1 MQIDLICIGHKMP
14 NWIDTGFKEYIKR
27 LPANYSLNL
36 IEIPLQKRNKDE
48 RMLAAIKKGAY
59 VIALDEGGK
68 MWNSVKLSEELANW
82 MNEYH
87 SVALLIG
94 GPDGL
99 SSDCLQRANQHWSLS
114 KLTLPHT
121 IVRVMVAEQLYR
133 AWSLLNNHPYHRA

>member
-14 NWIDTGFKEYIKR
+14 NWIDAGFKEYEKR
-27 LPANYSLNL
+27 FPANCSLNL
-36 IEIPLQKRNKDE
+36 IEIPLQKRDKDE

-59 VIALDEGGK
+59 VIALDEAGK
-68 MWNSVKLSEELANW
+68 MWNSVKLSDELANW
-82 MNEYH
+82 MLEYH
-87 SVALLIG
+87 TVSLLIG

-99 SSDCLQRANQHWSLS
+99 SSACLQRANLHWSLS